1 MGASSVYVT
10 AVLAGAMTVGIG
22 AANIVALPEAAESSH
37 STVSDADLA
46 AITIPILDIDQTVGP
61 FTFVRLLE
69 LTLGTGANTIF
80 GKLDSRAENSWDFP
94 LLGTSLSRDVENHI
108 NLFATRNP
116 GQSIDFGFTRSGP
129 VTSDWTLLGLA
140 GGSTDLQRNR
150 ALGLSV
156 LTGGTEGLG
165 AALGGT
171 LSEGSFSRT
180 LQVLNSGF
188 TSNFARTVGDFGGQL
203 SVIPF
208 NGLKAVGDATL
219 LDTGGAVDLKLG
231 SLQVGGDG
239 QAKLGGDAGLCL
251 GSAQGTS
258 KCNGNLAFGSVDV
271 PVSFGLH
278 TGSSPDFFS
287 VDLPNNL
294 AVAVG
299 EGSFRVNGDVGG
311 TVKVGSVEIG
321 RVIPI
326 DFQFPNG
333 SALLST
339 TSSKQTQSVRN
350 SFVAAPPKLGSDNG
364 TGSSGRH
371 ALDAVNTAVSNVK
384 TAVNKTLNTKPR
396 HAKPD
401 SED

>member
-1 MGASSVYVT
+1 
-10 AVLAGAMTVGIG
+10 
-22 AANIVALPEAAESSH
+22 
-37 STVSDADLA
+37 
-46 AITIPILDIDQTVGP
+46 
-61 FTFVRLLE
+61 
-69 LTLGTGANTIF
+69 
-80 GKLDSRAENSWDFP
+80 
-94 LLGTSLSRDVENHI
+94 
-108 NLFATRNP
+108 
-116 GQSIDFGFTRSGP
+116 
-129 VTSDWTLLGLA
+129 
-140 GGSTDLQRNR
+140 
-150 ALGLSV
+150 
-156 LTGGTEGLG
+156 
-165 AALGGT
+165 
-171 LSEGSFSRT
+171 
-180 LQVLNSGF
+180 
-188 TSNFARTVGDFGGQL
+188 
-203 SVIPF
+203 
-208 NGLKAVGDATL
+208 
-219 LDTGGAVDLKLG
+219 
-231 SLQVGGDG
+231 
-239 QAKLGGDAGLCL
+239 
-251 GSAQGTS
+251 
-258 KCNGNLAFGSVDV
+258 VDV